1 MNSLAANVTG
11 VVLAG
16 GKSRR
21 MGRDKRFLDVGGQA
35 LLKRVC
41 ETMASLFTECL
52 LSVAEPSPELEGMG
66 HRLVVDEIPDC
77 ASLGGL
83 YTGLLAATN
92 SRIFVVACDMPFIT
106 HTTIQR
112 ILELSE
118 DYDVV
123 MARLA
128 TGLQPMHAV
137 YSKAC
142 LPSIQRMMK
151 NSTLKIQ
158 MLAQTPSLKTKIV
171 NEKEVAPTPEE
182 LLSFLNI
189 NTPMDLE
196 MARKLFNQPRP
207 KHN

>member
-1 MNSLAANVTG
+1 MASFSTDVTG

-21 MGRDKRFLDVGGQA
+21 MGRDKRFLEVGGQA
-35 LLKRVC
+35 LLERVC
-41 ETMASLFTECL
+41 DVVASLFTECL
-52 LSVAEPSPELEGMG
+52 LSVAEPTSELEAMG
-66 HRLVVDEIPDC
+66 HRLVFDEIPDC

-83 YTGLLAATN
+83 YTGLLSATY

-106 HTTIQR
+106 HTSIQR
-112 ILELSE
+112 FLDLSQ

-123 MARLA
+123 MAQLA

-151 NSTLKIQ
+151 DRVLKIQ
-158 MLAQTPSLKTKIV
+158 MLAQTPSLRTRIL
-171 NEKEVAPTPEE
+171 NEKEVATSQED
-182 LLSFLNI
+182 LLPFFNI

-196 MARKLFNQPRP
+196 MARKLCNHPLP
-207 KHN
+207 KDN